1 MSRIQ
6 LRRRRILIASG
17 VVTVF
22 VLAAVGLW
30 AGQGGLLQ
38 LDAAGTIGAS
48 SRLGVGPVEAG
59 WRGAVLEGDRHGALD
74 LAFEMSFEVF
84 NPAGEERAAEFEL
97 FFSRDE
103 TFDRTQDCQVNTNTA
118 RIPPSGRTQVSLQN
132 TAHLV
137 DCLDAGP
144 WYVAAYD
151 VTSDSWVELREP
163 YTIQGG
169 QARLS
174 VAEAPAEVGFGQ
186 PLELAVSVSRESGGL
201 GATGLWEHPVD
212 VWLRNDDDLCVI
224 EGTPITMGREAVS
237 RAPGSWTQD
246 RIAMTIDPRQA
257 KAVEAL
263 GDHPDP
269 FAEASTLRPR
279 ENQVTLGGRCDL
291 TEGAWSVVAGP
302 TAQGFRTVKE
312 VFVHARPVQ
321 VDASPMVI
329 TVTEGEAGYAER
341 RIRNFSD
348 RDLRW
353 SSRPSDGFGGAWMIG
368 MDNQRLGGGRTDD
381 VRFTVSARDLSAGR
395 YNGEYVFAANDFY
408 GTLVSI
414 PVELV
419 VLPSRNRAEDVP
431 GSEFS
436 LNNYPNPFS
445 GRTTIELEIGRE
457 GAFRL
462 AVFDVQGREV
472 RLLLDEWLPQGRR
485 EITFDA
491 DNMPSGTYLYRLS
504 GEGVATTGTMSL
516 VR

>member
-6 LRRRRILIASG
+6 QRRRRILIASG
-17 VVTVF
+17 VATVV
-22 VLAAVGLW
+22 VLAAVGIW

-38 LDAAGTIGAS
+38 LDAAGTMGAS

-59 WRGAVLEGDRHGALD
+59 WRGAVLDGDRHGALD

-103 TFDRTQDCQVNTNTA
+103 TFERAQDCEVNTSTA

-151 VTSDSWVELREP
+151 VTSDSWVELGEP

-174 VAEAPAEVGFGQ
+174 AAEAPAEVGFGQ
-186 PLELAVSVSRESGGL
+186 PLALGLSVSRESGGL
-201 GATGLWEHPVD
+201 GAMGLWEHPVD
-212 VWLRNDDDLCVI
+212 VWLRNDEDLCLF
-224 EGTPITMGREAVS
+224 EGAPITMPRDAVS
-237 RAPGSWTQD
+237 RASGSWTQD
-246 RIAMTIDPRQA
+246 RIAMTMDTRQA
-257 KAVEAL
+257 KTVASL
-263 GDHPDP
+263 GEYPHP
-269 FAEASTLRPR
+269 FAENAAFRIR
-279 ENQVTLGGRCDL
+279 ETDVTLGGGCNL
-291 TEGAWSVVAGP
+291 TEGAWSLVVGP
-302 TAQGFRTVKE
+302 TAQGFRSVKE
-312 VFVHARPVQ
+312 VYIHARPVQ
-321 VDASPMVI
+321 VDDSPMVI

-341 RIRNFSD
+341 RIRNFSN
-348 RDLRW
+348 RELRW
-353 SSRPSDGFGGAWMIG
+353 SSRPADGFGGAWMIG
-368 MDNQRLGGGRTDD
+368 MDNQRLRGGRTDD

-408 GTLVSI
+408 GTQVSI

-436 LNNYPNPFS
+436 LSNYPNPFS

-491 DNMPSGTYLYRLS
+491 DNLPSGTYLYRLS
-504 GEGVATTGTMSL
+504 GEDVATTGTMSL